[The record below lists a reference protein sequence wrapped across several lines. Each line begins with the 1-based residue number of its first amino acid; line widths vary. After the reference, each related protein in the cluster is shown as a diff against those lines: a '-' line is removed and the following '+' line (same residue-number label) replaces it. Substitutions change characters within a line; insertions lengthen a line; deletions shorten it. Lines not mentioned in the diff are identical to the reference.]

1 MFENILLFSNSMVV
15 VLCTILFCFKV
26 RNADLIWKEAKRQL
40 RKDSRWDLAELL
52 DRDEKEKLFMA
63 HVEQLGNKKRDKFRY
78 GPHIIIN
85 DNLIY
90 LVMIPSET
98 YLFAILQRNA
108 GRNIRAYTDK
118 LMEGY

>member
-1 MFENILLFSNSMVV
+1 
-15 VLCTILFCFKV
+15 
-26 RNADLIWKEAKRQL
+26 
-40 RKDSRWDLAELL
+40 
-52 DRDEKEKLFMA
+52 MA

-85 DNLIY
+85 GNLIY

-118 LMEGY
+118 FMEGY